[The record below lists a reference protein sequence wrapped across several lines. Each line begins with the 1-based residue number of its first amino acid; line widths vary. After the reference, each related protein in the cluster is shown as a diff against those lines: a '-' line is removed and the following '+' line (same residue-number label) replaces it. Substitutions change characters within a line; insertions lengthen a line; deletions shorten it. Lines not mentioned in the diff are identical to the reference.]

1 MFRKLSVDSRIRAK
15 HQDLIDFPVTVL
27 VQKFTEE
34 GVKDFRDQMEKAHM
48 TGQPVIPVVIDS
60 YGGSIYG
67 CLDMIGHLQK
77 ATLPVHTIITGK
89 AMSAGAILFGM
100 GQQRYMAENA
110 TLMLHDA
117 SMMTGGKNEEIKSDA
132 KELDRLNTLIFK
144 LIAKNCGQKD
154 GFFIKLVHEKGHADW
169 YLTAKDAKKYKICTN
184 IGIPE
189 MSVDVSVNY
198 FFSEKK
204 CIQH

>member
-1 MFRKLSVDSRIRAK
+1 MFRKLSVDHRIRAK
-15 HQDLIDFPVTVL
+15 YQDLIDMPVTVL
-27 VQKFTEE
+27 VQKFTED
-34 GVKDFRDQMEKAHM
+34 GVKDFRDQMEKAHN

-60 YGGSIYG
+60 YGGSVYG

-77 ATLPVHTIITGK
+77 ATLPVCTIITGK

-117 SMMTGGKNEEIKSDA
+117 SMWTGGKTEEIKSDA

-144 LIAKNCGQKD
+144 LIAKNCGHKD
-154 GFFIKLVHEKGHADW
+154 DYFVKLLHEKGHADW

-189 MSVDVSVNY
+189 MSVDISVNY
-198 FFSEKK
+198 HF
-204 CIQH
+204 Q